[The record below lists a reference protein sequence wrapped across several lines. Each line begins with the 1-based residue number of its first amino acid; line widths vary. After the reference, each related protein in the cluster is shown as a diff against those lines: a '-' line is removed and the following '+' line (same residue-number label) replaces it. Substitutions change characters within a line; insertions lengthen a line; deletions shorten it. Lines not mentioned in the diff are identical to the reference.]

1 MLKEEARLKDG
12 NFREL
17 KTEMEKLECKKLLKM
32 CDDCPN
38 CKGKME
44 VADSWFGEYFY
55 LRCPHCEY
63 TFEG

>member
-1 MLKEEARLKDG
+1 MKKS
-12 NFREL
+12 
-17 KTEMEKLECKKLLKM
+17 MCKQLLKM

-44 VADSWFGEYFY
+44 IADSWFGEYFY
-55 LRCPHCEY
+55 LRCPDCGK